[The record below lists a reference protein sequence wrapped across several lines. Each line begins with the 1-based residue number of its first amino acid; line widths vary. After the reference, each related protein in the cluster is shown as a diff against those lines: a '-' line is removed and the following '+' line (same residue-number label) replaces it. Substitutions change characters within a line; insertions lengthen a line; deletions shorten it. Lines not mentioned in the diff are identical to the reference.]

1 MLFIIGHN
9 YDHFKV
15 LVYQRDQFTKA
26 TMLPTRDYDWDIMI
40 KKHKNTYIPCTP
52 VSSTHINYI
61 LYTSGTTGAP
71 KGVVRDTG
79 ND

>member
-1 MLFIIGHN
+1 M
-9 YDHFKV
+9 
-15 LVYQRDQFTKA
+15 LVYQREQFTKA
-26 TMLPTRDYDWDIMI
+26 KMLPTRDYDWDIMT
-40 KKHKNTYIPCTP
+40 KKYKNTYIPCTP
-52 VSSTHINYI
+52 VSSTHTNYI

>member
-1 MLFIIGHN
+1 
-9 YDHFKV
+9 
-15 LVYQRDQFTKA
+15 
-26 TMLPTRDYDWDIMI
+26 MLPTRDYDWEIMT
-40 KKHKNTYIPCTP
+40 KKHKNTYMPCTP
-52 VSSTHINYI
+52 VSSTNTNYI